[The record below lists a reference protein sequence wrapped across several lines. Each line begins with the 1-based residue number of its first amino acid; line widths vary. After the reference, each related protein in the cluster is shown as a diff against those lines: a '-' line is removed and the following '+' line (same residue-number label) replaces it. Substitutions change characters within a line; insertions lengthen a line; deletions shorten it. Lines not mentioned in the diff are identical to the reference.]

1 MIFTTVGLI
10 MFMWK
15 WKYQRKVRNLEEKL
29 NEFYYTR
36 VVIDEASM
44 KYATNVLNSINQALR
59 KYFSINYNYYPVG
72 EFFLQGSVAEGMKV
86 CEPNEFD
93 VTIPIILPNDF
104 FEVIKIFPGVG
115 KLRYRTDQS
124 SPNFWIDLDVV
135 ERHLYHEVEV
145 HNGRYLSPLKVGK
158 KIKEMI
164 LKAISSVDFKL
175 QLHPSIILVDQAKIH
190 DYEFGPATE
199 IKVVYETSKGSKAS
213 FIVDYVAQINVEREE
228 HVINPYYSKEKY
240 VSAGY
245 GGYYS
250 SYYADPTVYWRVSNS
265 AREKAMLD
273 YIGFEGKK
281 PLLIY
286 KAFILL
292 NKNLKNPVL
301 GSYHVKNIVLFLA
314 FQRAK
319 NIYSCCHKKYQTE
332 AEFLKDLNKTSFL
345 SASLPEQIIE
355 ITKYLYQFL
364 KLGEMPWVFHQHDT
378 MKFDLRDE
386 KKAKLFNIPKI
397 QASVRDYLKD
407 IVNNENWGKLIEDAF
422 DHTSLLG
429 CPLRKGVPYMKKEST
444 KSRQVKVY
452 TRKNLNFMSV

>member
-1 MIFTTVGLI
+1 M
-10 MFMWK
+10 
-15 WKYQRKVRNLEEKL
+15 RKLEEKL
-29 NEFYYTR
+29 NEFYHIS
-36 VVIDEASM
+36 VVIEEASM
-44 KYATNVLNSINQALR
+44 KYAINVLNSINQDLR
-59 KYFSINYNYYPVG
+59 KCFSINYKHYPVE

-93 VTIPIILPNDF
+93 VTIPIILPNDW

-115 KLRYRTDQS
+115 KPRYRENRFS
-124 SPNFWIDLDVV
+124 SNYWIDLDVH
-135 ERHLYHEVEV
+135 ERHLYDEVEV

-158 KIKEMI
+158 KIKDMI
-164 LKAISSVDFKL
+164 FKAISSVDFKL

-199 IKVVYETSKGSKAS
+199 IKVVYETNNGSQAS
-213 FIVDYVAQINVEREE
+213 FIVDYVAQIRFEREE

-250 SYYADPTVYWRVSNS
+250 SYYPDPTVYWRVSNS
-265 AREKAMLD
+265 AREKPMLD

-286 KAFILL
+286 KALILL
-292 NKNLKNPVL
+292 NKNLKNPVF
-301 GSYHVKNIVLFLA
+301 GSYHVKNIVLLLA

-332 AEFLKDLNKTSFL
+332 AEFLMDLHKTSFL
-345 SASLPEQIIE
+345 SASLPEQIME
-355 ITKYLYQFL
+355 VTKHLYQFL
-364 KLGEMPWVFHQHDT
+364 ERGEMPCVLHQHDT

-386 KKAKLFNIPKI
+386 KKAKLFDIPKI
-397 QASVRDYLKD
+397 QTSVRDYLKA
-407 IVNNENWGKLIEDAF
+407 IVNNENWGKLIEDAS
-422 DHTSLLG
+422 DHASLHG
-429 CPLRKGVPYMKKEST
+429 CPLRKGVPYMKKIST
-444 KSRQVKVY
+444 KSREVKRD
-452 TRKNLNFMSV
+452 TRKTDNFI